1 MSDKKIDLAEYQYPG
16 DEYVSAV
23 ATQTTADAARVET
36 EADADLEAL
45 NAHASVGSGSGS
57 LFNRV
62 LQGNKRKILGL
73 GVVLAAVVAFQLMH
87 HRDTPDISPG
97 PQVQQAPQT
106 LDTSMSSASEQQAQW
121 QQSLSALQQ
130 DSNANN
136 QQIAD
141 LKSQLASMNE
151 QLQAANDTNQQL
163 KQAMVMLLQ
172 QLRDVTDQL
181 AKKPASPVATNNAKP
196 APTVVYAIR
205 AMVDGRAWIQGSN
218 GLTQSVTV
226 GDPIPAYGNVT
237 SIQAAQGVITTTS
250 GKEIRLGANDY

>member
-16 DEYVSAV
+16 DEYVSSV
-23 ATQTTADAARVET
+23 PVTDAKSDV
-36 EADADLEAL
+36 ADADIEDDVL
-45 NAHASVGSGSGS
+45 NSPVIARTNSGS
-57 LFNRV
+57 LFIRV
-62 LQGNKRKILGL
+62 LHGNKRKLLGL
-73 GVVLAAVVAFQLMH
+73 GAILAAVMAFQMMH
-87 HRDTPDISPG
+87 HHDAPEITSVSQAQP
-97 PQVQQAPQT
+97 APQT
-106 LDTSMSSASEQQAQW
+106 PDSAMFNTHEQQAQW
-121 QQSLSALQQ
+121 QQSLSTLQQ
-130 DSNANN
+130 DSQANN

-151 QLQAANDTNQQL
+151 QLQAANDNNQQL

-181 AKKPASPVATNNAKP
+181 AKKSASPATTNVAKP
-196 APTVVYAIR
+196 APAVVYAIR

-226 GDPIPAYGNVT
+226 GDPIPDYGNVT
-237 SIQAAQGVITTTS
+237 SIQAAQGVIMTTS